1 MDRELVQIIV
11 VALPVVINAVTRLI
25 SAVSELLAK
34 NRASKR
40 SLDTDAMLS
49 GPDASTSEASTRRTD
64 GRQYQRGASTTVR
77 IERHR
82 RKMRKMLR
90 DREGGTTNSENE
102 YNND

>member
-25 SAVSELLAK
+25 GAVSELLAK
-34 NRASKR
+34 NKALRHS
-40 SLDTDAMLS
+40 SDTDVAPS
-49 GPDASTSEASTRRTD
+49 GPNESTLESSTYRTD
-64 GRQYQRGASTTVR
+64 GRRHRQGASTTVR

-82 RKMRKMLR
+82 RKKRKALR

-102 YNND
+102 